1 MIAENAIDWTIP
13 MKEEGRREGRR
24 EGRQEGRQEGE
35 AEGLRKGEAA
45 LLLRLLNRR
54 FGALSPAIEER
65 VRGADAEQLLDWGER
80 FVDATSLDEIFGGH
94 QGD

>member
-13 MKEEGRREGRR
+13 WKE
-24 EGRQEGRQEGE
+24 QGRQEGE

-45 LLLRLLNRR
+45 LLLRLLARR
-54 FGALSPAIEER
+54 FGSLSPAIEER

-80 FVDATSLDEIFGGH
+80 FVDATSLDEIFDGNRR
-94 QGD
+94 D